1 LSDSNEYA
9 TKGENM
15 IDIIEK
21 SLLTGLGALTLTQK
35 KAEELADE
43 LKKKLNLGEEKGQE
57 LLKVLS
63 DMARNNQ
70 QKLEEIA
77 REEVQRICTDLGMA
91 SKDEVSRLAKKIGGL
106 EKELRALQRAAEDNA
121 PTTC

>member
-1 LSDSNEYA
+1 
-9 TKGENM
+9 M